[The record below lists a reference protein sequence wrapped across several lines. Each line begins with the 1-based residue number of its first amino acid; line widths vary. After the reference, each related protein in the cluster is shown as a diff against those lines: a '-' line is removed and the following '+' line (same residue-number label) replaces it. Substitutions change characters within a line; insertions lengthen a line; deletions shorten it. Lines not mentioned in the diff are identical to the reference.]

1 MSRVSESET
10 MGRQFER
17 LLGSMEAAKRPN
29 PLFGADAKTAEQVV
43 KGIVDPILCGSG
55 MTLVGL
61 NQYRWFARE
70 LSRILRSDGDRILA
84 MHLAMLIQ
92 KWQGFGLEKNTLQ
105 LLVCEVFEKLVK
117 LQEHERERLVP
128 GPDGAAP
135 DSDITTK
142 TPRHEGVGPPAVD
155 SHQGTEA

>member
-1 MSRVSESET
+1 MSRVIENET

-17 LLGSMEAAKRPN
+17 LLGSIEAAKRAN
-29 PLFGADAKTAEQVV
+29 PLFGSTPAVAEQVV

-55 MTLVGL
+55 MALVPL

-84 MHLAMLIQ
+84 MHLAMLVQ
-92 KWQGFGLEKNTLQ
+92 KWQAFALEKNTLQ

-117 LQEHERERLVP
+117 LQEQERERLVP
-128 GPDGAAP
+128 GPEAEF
-135 DSDITTK
+135 TTK
-142 TPRHEGVGPPAVD
+142 HALSAAEGTQ
-155 SHQGTEA
+155 SHKEDRTAGGEDG